1 MKFGDFSS
9 NLSGINILNF
19 LFKIQT
25 AFAVS
30 ALFHDQLLFVLYVF
44 FWKNEYS
51 FVNISRIWV
60 QKV

>member
-25 AFAVS
+25 VFAVS
-30 ALFHDQLLFVLYVF
+30 ALFHDQLLFALYVF

-51 FVNISRIWV
+51 FVNISRI
-60 QKV
+60 

>member
-25 AFAVS
+25 VFAVS
-30 ALFHDQLLFVLYVF
+30 ALFHHQLLFVLYIL

-51 FVNISRIWV
+51 FVTISRI
-60 QKV
+60 